1 MKITAAKRPLPLAE
15 EGRGPPRSGGKSKG
29 SRTSTHLHLHS
40 MIPAAICLA
49 SLAYAATNA
58 EALISRNSENTLIAA
73 FASGHD
79 TPLPR
84 HAAAELHAA
93 RGLLLLS
100 QNRVD
105 DAQIEL
111 DSIAPDANNEARN
124 TLLYALA
131 NAHLKRALEIFSS
144 APMRQVAPLIAL
156 AQSEYRQVLRQDPQN
171 WDARTNF
178 DIASGLTHDPEV
190 AAFLKGD
197 DMARERALV
206 PDAPG
211 APNGLP

>member
-1 MKITAAKRPLPLAE
+1 MKLTAAKLPLPLAG
-15 EGRGPPRSGGKSKG
+15 EGRGPPRSGGKGEG
-29 SRTSTHLHLHS
+29 SRTNTHQFLRNL
-40 MIPAAICLA
+40 MPAAITLA

-58 EALISRNSENTLIAA
+58 TNLINLHAENTLIAA

-79 TPLPR
+79 TLLPR

-93 RGLLLLS
+93 RGLFLLS
-100 QNRVD
+100 QGRVD

-111 DSIAPDANNEARN
+111 DSITPNTNSAARI
-124 TLLYALA
+124 TLLYAMA

-171 WDARTNF
+171 WDARYNF
-178 DIASGLTHDPEV
+178 DIAAALTHDAEV
-190 AAFLKGD
+190 AAYLKGD